1 MKRHLLILFAL
12 AAVLIVLPM
21 NSTNADGFGR
31 GKGHGRG
38 VSHTGH
44 RFHGAGVG
52 GFGGVCG
59 DVWGFAE
66 LYRELLNNVPYYALH
81 PPVYYSYP
89 VPRTYGYSPFAYPGY
104 IMTPEGCEPQPLE
117 IINPHVPPQ
126 PKPASVETDRAASVT
141 TAPQPLVILNPFAT
155 PTKAIA
161 TNER

>member
-1 MKRHLLILFAL
+1 MKRQLLLLFAL
-12 AAVLIVLPM
+12 ATMLVSLPLNSAV
-21 NSTNADGFGR
+21 ADGFGR
-31 GKGHGRG
+31 GGHGRG
-38 VSHTGH
+38 IRHTGH
-44 RFHGAGVG
+44 KFHGGVD
-52 GFGGVCG
+52 GFGGFSS

-104 IMTPEGCEPQPLE
+104 FMTPEGCEPQPLD
-117 IINPHVPPQ
+117 IINPHVPAPTQ
-126 PKPASVETDRAASVT
+126 KPASVETERAAAVQR
-141 TAPQPLVILNPFAT
+141 APEPLVILNPFAT